1 MDRVTGKA
9 EEQAV
14 SYGMQ
19 GTVCSCSFSVAKC
32 CCFTPLFFFDSPFVV
47 LSCRG
52 GGDENHLLFQTCLK
66 TCLMLLLTSFGEG
79 CNSGSLDPC
88 RVTLVRDG
96 LRRRTMGTVAV
107 VGVSL
112 LVQNFTCSTSG
123 EVEMLVRTMAS
134 AYLISPPMAGVKS
147 SSIQVKAVISG
158 WDLFRG

>member
-1 MDRVTGKA
+1 MLLLHSSLLLR
-9 EEQAV
+9 QSLCCAV
-14 SYGMQ
+14 LQ
-19 GTVCSCSFSVAKC
+19 GWRGRKPFIISDLSEDLSF
-32 CCFTPLFFFDSPFVV
+32 
-47 LSCRG
+47 
-52 GGDENHLLFQTCLK
+52 
-66 TCLMLLLTSFGEG
+66 MLLLTSFGEG
-79 CNSGSLDPC
+79 CNSGSSDPC

-96 LRRRTMGTVAV
+96 LRRRTMGTVVV

-112 LVQNFTCSTSG
+112 FVQNFTCSTSG